1 MLRDDLHSLKR
12 TTTSAGNVRF
22 VADRSENGHA
32 DRAWALALALHAGH
46 EEYEP
51 FEYES
56 IEKDPWDCDMGAS
69 WDW

>member
-46 EEYEP
+46 EEHQP

-56 IEKDPWDCDMGAS
+56 IEKDAWDCDMGAS